1 MKASDAFWIFVF
13 AAVAF
18 VLFAPKVT
26 KNIETNHRKE
36 LAKASYPGCGNRDC
50 ECYEDC
56 SCIDGICVCGG
67 PKPPAPPK
75 PKPKPDPDVPP
86 DDVGPELAKSDCVN
100 PVCQCNAGG
109 TPCKCDKCECGL
121 QPLKVSTVQDA
132 HLFENG
138 QATILLYSLPGCGP
152 CEKWWRDEAPGWVNR
167 GWKVKR
173 TTSKTTRHVPYFT
186 LYDGAQFFE
195 YFIQKDIDKFK
206 FDGAGR

>member
-56 SCIDGICVCGG
+56 TCIDGICVCGG

-86 DDVGPELAKSDCVN
+86 DDVGPEVKA
-100 PVCQCNAGG
+100 
-109 TPCKCDKCECGL
+109 
-121 QPLKVSTVQDA
+121 VSTVQDQ

-173 TTSKTTRHVPYFT
+173 TTSKTTRPVPYFT